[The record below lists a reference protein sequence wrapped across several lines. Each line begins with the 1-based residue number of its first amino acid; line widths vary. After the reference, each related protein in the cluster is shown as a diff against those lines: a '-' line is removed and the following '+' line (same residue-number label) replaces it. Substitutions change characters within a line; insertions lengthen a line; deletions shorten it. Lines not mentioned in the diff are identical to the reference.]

1 MSSALMNV
9 FFRYT
14 VNYYLFVW
22 MCHGRTR
29 YNRIFKLDEKFFFII
44 YHDKHSSFDR
54 SLLERERFV
63 SFGTLNLPILR
74 LKCLKTQEKFKGIQ
88 KIQKEQ
94 YYRYS
99 VFWIALR
106 PVFNGTETIDFLVHN
121 VWKLLIR
128 NVWIYKSSK

>member
-22 MCHGRTR
+22 MCHGRTLD
-29 YNRIFKLDEKFFFII
+29 NRIFRLDEKCIFII

-54 SLLERERFV
+54 SLLERERFF
-63 SFGTLNLPILR
+63 SFDTFNLPILR
-74 LKCLKTQEKFKGIQ
+74 LKCLKTQAKFKGIQ

-94 YYRYS
+94 YYQYS

-106 PVFNGTETIDFLVHN
+106 PVFNGAETIDFRVHN

-128 NVWIYKSSK
+128 NAWICKSSK

>member
-14 VNYYLFVW
+14 FNYYLFVW
-22 MCHGRTR
+22 MCHGRILD
-29 YNRIFKLDEKFFFII
+29 NRIFRLYEKCIFII

-54 SLLERERFV
+54 SLLERERFF
-63 SFGTLNLPILR
+63 SFDTFNLPILR
-74 LKCLKTQEKFKGIQ
+74 LKCLKTQAKFKGIQ

-94 YYRYS
+94 YYQYS

>member
-14 VNYYLFVW
+14 FNYYLFVW
-22 MCHGRTR
+22 MCHGRILD
-29 YNRIFKLDEKFFFII
+29 NRIFRLYEKCIFII

-54 SLLERERFV
+54 SLLERERFF
-63 SFGTLNLPILR
+63 SFDTFNLPILR
-74 LKCLKTQEKFKGIQ
+74 LKCLKTQAKFKGIQ

-94 YYRYS
+94 YYQYS
-99 VFWIALR
+99 VLWIALR

>member
-1 MSSALMNV
+1 MSSALMIV
-9 FFRYT
+9 FFSYT

-22 MCHGRTR
+22 MCHGRTLD
-29 YNRIFKLDEKFFFII
+29 NRIFRLDEKCIFII

-54 SLLERERFV
+54 SLLEREIFF
-63 SFGTLNLPILR
+63 SFDTLNLPILR
-74 LKCLKTQEKFKGIQ
+74 LKCLETQEKFKGIQ

-94 YYRYS
+94 CYRYG
-99 VFWIALR
+99 VLWIALR
-106 PVFNGTETIDFLVHN
+106 PAFNGTETIDFLVHN

>member
-1 MSSALMNV
+1 MFFSGTLSTITYLYECVMAELYITEYSGFMKNV
-9 FFRYT
+9 
-14 VNYYLFVW
+14 
-22 MCHGRTR
+22 
-29 YNRIFKLDEKFFFII
+29 FFII

-54 SLLERERFV
+54 SLLERERFF
-63 SFGTLNLPILR
+63 SFDTFNLPILR
-74 LKCLKTQEKFKGIQ
+74 LKCLKTQAKFKGIQ

-94 YYRYS
+94 YYQYS

>member
-14 VNYYLFVW
+14 VNDYLFVW

-29 YNRIFKLDEKFFFII
+29 HNRIFKLDEKFIFVI
-44 YHDKHSSFDR
+44 YHDKHFSFDR